1 MNGLEDDV
9 FTTAVKEAA
18 CMAFAGTQADGL
30 SPISAHLS
38 FVFSAAS
45 ETVSIALCCYYL

>member
-1 MNGLEDDV
+1 MVTDNLNRMDGLEDDT

-18 CMAFAGTQADGL
+18 SMAFAGTQADGL

-38 FVFSAAS
+38 FCVFS
-45 ETVSIALCCYYL
+45 SI

>member
-1 MNGLEDDV
+1 MVTDNLNRMDGLEDDV

-18 CMAFAGTQADGL
+18 CMAFSGIQADRV

-38 FVFSAAS
+38 ICVFSGS
-45 ETVSIALCCYYL
+45 